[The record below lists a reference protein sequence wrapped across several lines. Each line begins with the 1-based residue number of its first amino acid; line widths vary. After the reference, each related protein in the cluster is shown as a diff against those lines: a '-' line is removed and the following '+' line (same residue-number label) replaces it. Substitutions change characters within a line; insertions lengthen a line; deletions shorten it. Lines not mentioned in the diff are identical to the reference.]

1 LVNSGGSLEASMV
14 FEKLFTDY
22 LKSQENDAMRK
33 LLLKKLDRMRV
44 EQPILKGIQIDDEGR
59 VFINMREGSES
70 KIVTILSGAFD
81 SLIDVAAFSIG
92 QEKAFRN
99 AEAVVFTVLK
109 QFNEPFLRLGIRDCI
124 LKGAMSDK
132 LSSGVEGFDA
142 ILGGGLPRSDMILL
156 TGPPGA
162 AKYHFAFQ
170 FLADGLRNGG
180 AGLAVL
186 STMNVREMRERL
198 SRLGLNVPTCEAKG
212 RLKTVDWYSQKS
224 RPIVGLEEHG
234 HVLVPS
240 KDIANLD
247 IAFTRALEEL
257 AFAPTARATVDIITP
272 ALNIY
277 ELADVVEFVQ
287 RQKSRFREK
296 GIASIFIVEEGA
308 HDERVMTT
316 LKHMADGVIS
326 LSSDNQGRL
335 FIEVESMKASKFK
348 SGKTAVQISSKG
360 MSVIGQVLD
369 EANVVSDF
377 CNIPLVTKEIAQR
390 LVDAGFTDLEKLSQA
405 SQPELMDIN
414 LVTKEVAKSI
424 VDYTRTVEY
433 SHSVLSSRSEKWLR
447 KAKEQAAAGDL
458 KKAKKSLERAIE
470 IDPSNPIAWTEL
482 SEIKKKLGEDK

>member
-1 LVNSGGSLEASMV
+1 VVDSGGSLEASMV

-22 LKSQENDAMRK
+22 LKGQENDSMRSI
-33 LLLKKLDRMRV
+33 LLKRLERMRV
-44 EQPILKGIQIDDEGR
+44 EQPILKGIQIGDDGR

-70 KIVTILSGAFD
+70 RIVTILSGAFD
-81 SLIDVAAFSIG
+81 SLMELAAYSIG
-92 QEKAFRN
+92 QEKAFRD
-99 AEAVVFTVLK
+99 AETVVFAVMK
-109 QFNEPFLRLGIRDCI
+109 QFNEPFLRLGIKDSI
-124 LKGAMSDK
+124 LKGSMSDK
-132 LSSGVEGFDA
+132 LSSGVDGFDS

-170 FLADGLRNGG
+170 FLAEGLKNGG

-186 STMNVREMRERL
+186 STMNIKEMRERL
-198 SRLGLNVPTCEAKG
+198 SRLNINVPSCEAKG

-224 RPIVGLEEHG
+224 KPIVGLEEHG

-247 IAFTRALEEL
+247 IAFTRALEGL
-257 AFAPTARATVDIITP
+257 SFAPTSRATVDIITP

-296 GIASIFIVEEGA
+296 EIASIFIVEEGA

-316 LKHMADGVIS
+316 LKHVSDGVIS
-326 LSSDNQGRL
+326 LSSDDQGRL

-348 SGKTAVQISSKG
+348 SGKIAIQISSKG

-369 EANVVSDF
+369 EANILSEF
-377 CNIPLVTKEIAQR
+377 CNIPLVTKDIAQR

-405 SQPELMDIN
+405 SQPDLMDVN

-433 SHSVLSSRSEKWLR
+433 SHSVLSSRSEKWLN
-447 KAKEQAAAGDL
+447 KA
-458 KKAKKSLERAIE
+458 I
-470 IDPSNPIAWTEL
+470 
-482 SEIKKKLGEDK
+482 